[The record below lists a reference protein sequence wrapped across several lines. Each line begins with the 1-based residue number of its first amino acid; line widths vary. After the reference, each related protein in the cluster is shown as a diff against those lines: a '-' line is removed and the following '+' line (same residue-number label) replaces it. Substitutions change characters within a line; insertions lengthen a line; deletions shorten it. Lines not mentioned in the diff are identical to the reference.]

1 VTYLRRYGPVCFGIV
16 LAGTAGGAFAAES
29 LEPPG
34 DPAPR
39 VEVIQTI
46 VEGLL
51 NGVVSASSTVE
62 QELVGNTV
70 QEGNLPTSVSFQD
83 GLSSSSGIFSINQN
97 AGNLNNQVNVRAI
110 ALSMSSSSIQ
120 QLSLDASATTTDN
133 LLTISGNERM
143 TQVSGSFE
151 NTTGIVGLTQSAGNL
166 NQQANLL
173 VLGVGLTPE
182 ELPTLWAIS
191 ISEQPT
197 LLVLGVGFT
206 PEEQPLLLTDNSL
219 GEMTGNNSIDG
230 PIGSRSDSLTDS
242 FGGFKG
248 IAQVSQSSGD
258 VNIIRNALEISV
270 QGIPGT

>member
-1 VTYLRRYGPVCFGIV
+1 MTYLRRYGPVCFGIV
-16 LAGTAGGAFAAES
+16 LAGTAGGAFATES

-46 VEGLL
+46 VEGL

-70 QEGNLPTSVSFQD
+70 QEGNLPTSVSFQG

-110 ALSMSSSSIQ
+110 ALSMSPSSIQ

-133 LLTISGNERM
+133 VLTISGNERM

-151 NTTGIVGLTQSAGNL
+151 NTSGIVGLTQSAGNL

-173 VLGVGLTPE
+173 VLGVG
-182 ELPTLWAIS
+182 
-191 ISEQPT
+191 
-197 LLVLGVGFT
+197 FT
-206 PEEQPLLLTDNSL
+206 PEEQPTLLADKSL

-270 QGIPGT
+270 QGIPGS

>member
-83 GLSSSSGIFSINQN
+83 GLFSSSGIFSINQN

-110 ALSMSSSSIQ
+110 ALSMSPSSIQ

-151 NTTGIVGLTQSAGNL
+151 NTSGIVGLTQSAGNL

-173 VLGVGLTPE
+173 VLGVGFTPE
-182 ELPTLWAIS
+182 ELPTLLA
-191 ISEQPT
+191 
-197 LLVLGVGFT
+197 
-206 PEEQPLLLTDNSL
+206 DKSL

-270 QGIPGT
+270 QGIPGS